1 MKKESLTQKIVRLA
15 IFLAMGV
22 VLNIV
27 ESLIPIPIA
36 VPGVKLGLANTMGL
50 IVLYFYSPKEYFVLG
65 GLRIFIVGLLR
76 TGIGSTAFFMGLAGW
91 LLSSIVTLLI
101 YLLHKSSIYG
111 LSIISALFHQVGQI
125 IMISIFYNSPEM
137 ALYLPILMFTGA
149 ISGLLV
155 AYVSTRILLLLNKV
169 FKIKPNNI

>member
-27 ESLIPIPIA
+27 ESFIPIPIA
-36 VPGVKLGLANTMGL
+36 IPGVKLGLANTMGL
-50 IVLYFYSPKEYFVLG
+50 IVLYYYSPKEYFVLG
-65 GLRIFIVGLLR
+65 GFRVFIVGLLR
-76 TGIGSTAFFMGLAGW
+76 TGIGSTSFFMGLAGW
-91 LLSSIVTLLI
+91 LLSSIFTLII
-101 YLLHKSSIYG
+101 YMFHKSSIYG

-125 IMISIFYNSPEM
+125 IMISLFYSNPGM
-137 ALYLPILMFTGA
+137 VLYLPILMVTGA

-155 AYVSTRILLLLNKV
+155 AFVTTKILLLLNKV
-169 FKIKPNNI
+169 FRIKINNV